1 MKNIDKILITC
12 PECGAACPDT
22 AAPLGSSGYLIT
34 CKTCWSQSV
43 ISDEDIAKAK
53 ADGRKML
60 SGRPLLKSGGAAKA
74 KQTKESPL
82 VKNARLRAEREVCNV

>member
-12 PECGAACPDT
+12 PECDAVCTDMV
-22 AAPLGSSGYLIT
+22 PLSPGEWLVT

-53 ADGRKML
+53 ADGRKSL
-60 SGRPLLKSGGAAKA
+60 SGKPLGSGAAKA

-82 VKNARLRAEREVCNV
+82 VKNARMRAEREV

>member
-53 ADGRKML
+53 ADGRKTL
-60 SGRPLLKSGGAAKA
+60 SGRPLLKSGAASA
-74 KQTKESPL
+74 KSSESPL
-82 VKNARLRAEREVCNV
+82 VRNARIRAEREVCNV

>member
-1 MKNIDKILITC
+1 MENPQDFTIICSK
-12 PECGAACPDT
+12 CGAVCTDMV
-22 AAPLGSSGYLIT
+22 PLSPGEWLVT

-53 ADGRKML
+53 ADGRKSL
-60 SGRPLLKSGGAAKA
+60 SGKPLGSGAAKA

-82 VKNARLRAEREVCNV
+82 VKNARMRAEREV

>member
-53 ADGRKML
+53 ADGRKSL
-60 SGRPLLKSGGAAKA
+60 SGKPLGSGAAKSEE
-74 KQTKESPL
+74 ESPL
-82 VKNARLRAEREVCNV
+82 VRNARMRAEREV